1 MVLRSLKRAVFKS
14 PATRVALEQ
23 LARTFSNGRGRG
35 VEPGSSSG
43 LGSFKAWLGSVQTGT
58 VLELGTRRVAGDP
71 PTVRRTWVAPS
82 VRYVACDY
90 MSGLDVDAV
99 VDAERLSKTFEA
111 GSIDAVIAC
120 SVFEHIR
127 RPWLAAEQIGK
138 VLRPGGRVYVQTH
151 QCYPIHAHPYD
162 YWRFSREAME
172 TLFAQEFGFKNQ
184 ASWYEY
190 PASILSERNPLAVAH
205 EAFLNVNLVAEKDGE
220 NAAGHEPQP
229 TRSA

>member
-1 MVLRSLKRAVFKS
+1 MALRSLKRAVFKS
-14 PATRVALEQ
+14 PATRIVLEQ
-23 LARTFSNGRGRG
+23 LARTFSNGRRRE
-35 VEPGSSSG
+35 VEPGSSSE
-43 LGSFKAWLGSVQTGT
+43 LGHFKAWLGSLQTGT

-71 PTVRRTWVAPS
+71 PTVRRTWVAAG

-90 MSGLDVDAV
+90 MSGLDVDVV
-99 VDAERLSKTFEA
+99 VDAERLSETFEP

-184 ASWYEY
+184 TSWYEY
-190 PASILSERNPLAVAH
+190 PASILAERTPLAVAAD
-205 EAFLNVNLVAEKDGE
+205 AFLNVNLIAEKAHEDGSGR
-220 NAAGHEPQP
+220 AQEPM
-229 TRSA
+229 RSV